1 MERRK
6 ILSELREFE
15 KIIGDCRGGQ
25 RIYSTKFIFSY
36 FKKNFLK
43 FVTLLYY
50 ATNPG
55 IIRNSINE
63 ITSFK

>member
-1 MERRK
+1 MIVEEDNEFTPQNLFSL
-6 ILSELREFE
+6 IL
-15 KIIGDCRGGQ
+15 
-25 RIYSTKFIFSY
+25 
-36 FKKNFLK
+36 KKNFLK